1 MGKFI
6 GGFVVGVI
14 AVMAVGVYMTVKETK
29 EQSQNDKP
37 KDTDQENKPE

>member
-29 EQSQNDKP
+29 EQPQNDQP

>member
-6 GGFVVGVI
+6 GGFVVGI
-14 AVMAVGVYMTVKETK
+14 ITVMAVGVYMTVKDAKATPTED
-29 EQSQNDKP
+29 QP